1 MNIEKRIKI
10 VCEFSDGYIDFNK
23 WKNDSINEVI
33 HSIYSKSDN
42 AKRKLIMNDLINDL
56 SDKVIRIVDK
66 NYSIFITKQEIRSSV
81 QIKFKNNIS
90 YNVTK
95 NLKSSFWKNVHD
107 SWCKDISKDVN
118 KSYDLT
124 NYQKVPVSKRAKNNI
139 TSNVTDFH
147 TRFSALSALRSP
159 IKLKL

>member
-1 MNIEKRIKI
+1 
-10 VCEFSDGYIDFNK
+10 
-23 WKNDSINEVI
+23 
-33 HSIYSKSDN
+33 
-42 AKRKLIMNDLINDL
+42 MNDLINDL

-124 NYQKVPVSKRAKNNI
+124 NYQ
-139 TSNVTDFH
+139 
-147 TRFSALSALRSP
+147 
-159 IKLKL
+159 